1 MGGRG
6 ASSGVSV
13 YGNPYGSQY
22 STVAKSG
29 NIKIIKPKVKS
40 PETLVETMT
49 KGRIY
54 GVLNSKGNL
63 GHIVYFDNENKR
75 TKRIDIDHTHKGLK
89 PHTQH
94 GYLESTEK
102 SKIGAS
108 RLTVEEK
115 KMVERV
121 TRIWENKK

>member
-1 MGGRG
+1 
-6 ASSGVSV
+6 
-13 YGNPYGSQY
+13 
-22 STVAKSG
+22 
-29 NIKIIKPKVKS
+29 
-40 PETLVETMT
+40 MT

-94 GYLESTEK
+94 GYLASTEK